1 MSKEDLSEISP
12 IILMAIEVL
21 KKTFGGTDIELLST
35 EMYRLKPDE
44 YAKAG
49 RLGVDIKVQGVKTFF
64 GCDSMARPILE
75 WGMHI
80 AEQFVYEVLK
90 PYIDNQNKDE

>member
-1 MSKEDLSEISP
+1 MDKSKEDLSQISP
-12 IILMAIEVL
+12 IILTAIEVL

-35 EMYRLKPDE
+35 EMYRLEPDE

-49 RLGVDIKVQGVKTFF
+49 RLGVDIKVQGVKTFL
-64 GCDSMARPILE
+64 GCESAAQPILE
-75 WGMHI
+75 WGMPI

-90 PYIDNQNKDE
+90 PYINKDE